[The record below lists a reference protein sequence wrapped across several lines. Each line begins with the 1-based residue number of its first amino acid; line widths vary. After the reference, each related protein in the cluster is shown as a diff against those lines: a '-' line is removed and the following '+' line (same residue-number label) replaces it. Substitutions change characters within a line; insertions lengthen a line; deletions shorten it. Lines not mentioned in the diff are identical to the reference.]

1 MQAES
6 ESQIQR
12 LGQKDQLALALEIKE
27 NELKSFKNTLSEK
40 DDEIYTLKQQELKNE
55 KFVALKIQEINVLQK
70 QLDEKSDSLLKTQ
83 QQLVYVQ
90 LQKSVNKQE
99 EVDGQNS
106 GTIEQDFERYDEKV
120 RSDREELANL
130 KLINLRMQDQIKE
143 AKTQFIIKSKEFKTL
158 QNQVAEY
165 RTQIANLTD
174 KQRADHRAYSKLQE
188 ILHERQIESQCM
200 RKQYLVVEQALK
212 GTSYVND
219 IQERINKIQTD
230 DHIDPAL
237 CPDVDQI
244 VQIDKL
250 KQKLS

>member
-90 LQKSVNKQE
+90 L
-99 EVDGQNS
+99 
-106 GTIEQDFERYDEKV
+106 
-120 RSDREELANL
+120 
-130 KLINLRMQDQIKE
+130 
-143 AKTQFIIKSKEFKTL
+143 
-158 QNQVAEY
+158 
-165 RTQIANLTD
+165 
-174 KQRADHRAYSKLQE
+174 
-188 ILHERQIESQCM
+188 
-200 RKQYLVVEQALK
+200 
-212 GTSYVND
+212 
-219 IQERINKIQTD
+219 
-230 DHIDPAL
+230 
-237 CPDVDQI
+237 
-244 VQIDKL
+244 
-250 KQKLS
+250 